1 VSKGLNDLML
11 MWMAP
16 WCKCICRVA
25 PDGTMCKL
33 CGHAH
38 ENVPD
43 TLVIAA
49 DQLAAASREGSER

>member
-25 PDGTMCKL
+25 PDGTTCKL

-38 ENVPD
+38 
-43 TLVIAA
+43 AA
-49 DQLAAASREGSER
+49 INPKQLEGK